1 METTA
6 NLDKDTVSGLQ
17 DLIEINIDSSK
28 GFKAAADK
36 IEDQR
41 IASYFRECSSERDG
55 FARDLSRYVSLNA
68 TEPKDSGTAKGT
80 VHRWWLELRGTVQ
93 RGDEHAVLAEAERG
107 EDAIKARYEDVMKKT
122 AGNPLNS
129 VLLAQYAAVKSRHD
143 QVRAMRD
150 AHDS

>member
-1 METTA
+1 METTT
-6 NLDKDTVSGLQ
+6 NLDKDTLGGLQ

-41 IASYFRECSSERDG
+41 IASFFRDCSAERDG
-55 FARDLSRYVSLNA
+55 FARDLSRYVSMNER
-68 TEPKDSGTAKGT
+68 EPKDSGTAKGT
-80 VHRWWLELRGTVQ
+80 VHRWWLELRGMVQ

-107 EDAIKARYEDVMKKT
+107 EDAIKERYEEVMKET
-122 AGNPLNS
+122 AGNPLNN
-129 VLLAQYAAVKSRHD
+129 VLLSQYASVKSRHD

-150 AHDS
+150 AHAS